1 MEKTIDIVT
10 KIELPI
16 AHSLQGAYTGL
27 CVGNV
32 SRDGKTVF
40 DLSTG
45 LLPIIHG
52 HNYIITV
59 RLKGNLDRLNKDG
72 MVIDFKLMK
81 KKLHS
86 FFDKYDHSMILQKDH
101 PLVAVYLKN
110 YKDHYISLD
119 ESRLFV
125 WDENPTAEYMA
136 IKWQQE
142 LKDIF
147 VNITSNISDVE
158 VTVEETANNKVIC

>member
-1 MEKTIDIVT
+1 MNKPISIIT
-10 KIELPI
+10 KLELPI

-45 LLPIIHG
+45 LIPVIHG
-52 HNYIITV
+52 HNYIVTV
-59 RLKGNLDRLNKDG
+59 ELVADSSTLNQDG

-81 KKLHS
+81 KELHQ

-101 PLVAVYLKN
+101 PLVGVYLRN
-110 YKDHYISLD
+110 YKDHYIDL
-119 ESRLFV
+119 EQTRLFV
-125 WDENPTAEYMA
+125 WDQNPTAEYMA
-136 IKWQQE
+136 LRWQQD
-142 LKDIF
+142 LMDIF
-147 VNITSNISDVE
+147 GRYLIQDVH
-158 VTVEETANNKVIC
+158 VTVEETQNNKVTV

>member
-1 MEKTIDIVT
+1 MAKPISIIT
-10 KIELPI
+10 KLELPI

-45 LLPIIHG
+45 LIPVIHG
-52 HNYIITV
+52 HNYVVTV
-59 RLKGNLDRLNKDG
+59 ELVADSGNLNKDG

-81 KKLHS
+81 KELHK

-101 PLVAVYLKN
+101 PLVGIYLEN
-110 YKDHYISLD
+110 YKDRYISLD
-119 ESRLFV
+119 QTRLFV
-125 WDENPTAEYMA
+125 WDQNPTAEYMA
-136 IKWQQE
+136 LKWQQE
-142 LKDIF
+142 LLEIF
-147 VNITSNISDVE
+147 DRYLIQDVH
-158 VTVEETANNKVIC
+158 VTVEETQNNKVTI

>member
-1 MEKTIDIVT
+1 MKTIDIVT
-10 KIELPI
+10 KLELPI

-45 LLPIIHG
+45 LIPVIHG
-52 HNYIITV
+52 HNYVVTV
-59 RLKGNLDRLNKDG
+59 KLTGSADCLNEDG

-81 KKLHS
+81 KELHQ

-101 PLVAVYLKN
+101 PLVGVYLKN
-110 YKDHYISLD
+110 YKDHHIGL
-119 ESRLFV
+119 EETRLFV
-125 WDENPTAEYMA
+125 WDQNPTAEYMA
-136 IKWQQE
+136 LKWQQE
-142 LKDIF
+142 LVDIF
-147 VNITSNISDVE
+147 GRYLIQDVH
-158 VTVEETANNKVIC
+158 VTVEETQNNKVIV

>member
-1 MEKTIDIVT
+1 MNKSISIIT
-10 KIELPI
+10 KLELPI

-45 LLPIIHG
+45 LIPVIHG
-52 HNYIITV
+52 HNYVVTV
-59 RLKGNLDRLNKDG
+59 ELVADSGNLNKDG

-81 KKLHS
+81 KELYK

-101 PLVAVYLKN
+101 PLVSIYLRN
-110 YKDHYISLD
+110 YKDHYIDLD
-119 ESRLFV
+119 QTRLFV
-125 WDENPTAEYMA
+125 WDQNPTAECMA
-136 IKWQQE
+136 LKWQQE
-142 LKDIF
+142 LMDIF
-147 VNITSNISDVE
+147 GRYLIQDVH
-158 VTVEETANNKVIC
+158 VTVEETQNNKITV